1 MRLKQRTASLA
12 LALTLVGSLA
22 LPVDALAAE
31 RFDEATIYYQ
41 TTKAAFD
48 EEGFLQGMQWEDAT
62 VVFSS
67 AYTVWAEV
75 PYWAERYSI
84 GYDYEKHQPMEG
96 TGAYTQESWVLVL
109 GPNCQITVNDPLWGT
124 DGILADDGEE
134 GLASYTYTPEGFVL
148 DEEPAYDGST
158 GQEWLDLLTAKESQG
173 KLFTMS
179 LYDGIANCRYYIY
192 AAGDGEIPAF
202 LEREAPSPWAAADV
216 EAAIDTKIVP
226 MTLRD
231 DYTQP
236 ITRAEFCA
244 LGTALYETCM
254 GREIDTVEEFDDTVD
269 LNVGKMAGLG
279 VVQGVGEGLF
289 DPDGLLNREQAAAI
303 LARLAEKLGHP
314 LEKREAT
321 FGDAGQVSPWA
332 AEAVGQMQASGIM
345 GGVGDNTFSPTLSYT
360 REQSILTA
368 LRLLRLAQ
376 EK

>member
-1 MRLKQRTASLA
+1 M
-12 LALTLVGSLA
+12 
-22 LPVDALAAE
+22 
-31 RFDEATIYYQ
+31 
-41 TTKAAFD
+41 
-48 EEGFLQGMQWEDAT
+48 
-62 VVFSS
+62 
-67 AYTVWAEV
+67 
-75 PYWAERYSI
+75 
-84 GYDYEKHQPMEG
+84 
-96 TGAYTQESWVLVL
+96 
-109 GPNCQITVNDPLWGT
+109 
-124 DGILADDGEE
+124 
-134 GLASYTYTPEGFVL
+134 
-148 DEEPAYDGST
+148 T
-158 GQEWLDLLTAKESQG
+158 GQDWLDLLTAPESQG
-173 KLFTMS
+173 KLFTMW
-179 LYDGIANCRYYIY
+179 LYNGVAETDTYFYT
-192 AAGDGEIPAF
+192 AGDGEIPAF

-216 EAAIDTKIVP
+216 EAAIDAKIVP

-244 LGTALYETCM
+244 LGTALYETYM
-254 GREIDTVEEFDDTVD
+254 GEEIETLEHFDDTID
-269 LNVGKMAGLG
+269 LNVAKMAGLG
-279 VVQGVGEGLF
+279 VVQGVGEGRF

-345 GGVGDNTFSPTLSYT
+345 GGVGDNTFSPALSYT